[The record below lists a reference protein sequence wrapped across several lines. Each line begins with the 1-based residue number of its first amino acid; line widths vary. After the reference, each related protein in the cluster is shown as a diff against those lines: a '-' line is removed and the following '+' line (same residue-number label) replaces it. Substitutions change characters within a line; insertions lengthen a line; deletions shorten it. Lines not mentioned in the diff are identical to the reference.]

1 MEECIA
7 VATNPK
13 FKGFAVHVDVTNEDS
28 VVDLFTVASKEL
40 HRIDYCVNS
49 AGNLLDS
56 SIFLPQIGAQ
66 GAADVANLSRSE
78 FQRFLEVN
86 ATGTFLVTRQASIAM
101 RAQEAKPVVVHPDG
115 DGTASR
121 GTTRGAI
128 VNTASASS
136 LVATRGVLAYTTSK
150 HAVLGLVKNA
160 ALDNAAYGIR
170 VNCVCPSWVDT
181 PMVRQAIEGVEGLG
195 DMIQA
200 AVPMGRLA
208 HPDEVADVVGFLC
221 GPRSSYI
228 TGCGLI
234 VDGGT
239 TLGSV
244 R

>member
-1 MEECIA
+1 
-7 VATNPK
+7 
-13 FKGFAVHVDVTNEDS
+13 
-28 VVDLFTVASKEL
+28 
-40 HRIDYCVNS
+40 
-49 AGNLLDS
+49 
-56 SIFLPQIGAQ
+56 
-66 GAADVANLSRSE
+66 
-78 FQRFLEVN
+78 VN

-115 DGTASR
+115 GGTASR